1 MVTHGWSNTAASGD
15 ALNIFQ
21 GTLGSPFNLSNNITA
36 GATNGSSEIFLGN
49 ASTVMTVGTYE
60 VAAYQMPLSTT
71 GIPATSGAGGLPYP
85 IVGNGC
91 NDDAN
96 FLHGGTQIITVTNV
110 ISNTDIKFTPPLRW
124 NLMTNQ
130 PFVIET
136 SYCQGVG
143 VENINFTFSQAGT
156 AIRNL
161 IEISLVQNCWV
172 TGCTLSNT
180 LNNAIRLGQTSHTLI
195 QSNIIEYAWDY
206 VGGYGYGVW
215 EFECESDD
223 LIVNNIFQN
232 LRHAYAAEGW
242 VSGTVVAYNY
252 ETNELFRSASGTPIN
267 AVSGSYIT
275 HAIGSEYIL
284 FEGNFGDFV
293 EYDNIQGDGQ
303 LNTSF
308 RNRLTPITHNSDW
321 PGGLTNQNGTI
332 CFTIYT
338 NNQFESVIGN
348 VLGLTGVSSHYQS
361 TPTNNT
367 FFGALIYAVGF
378 SCDNNGDSGTV
389 APNCLSNL
397 LRSVNYDYVN
407 NAIVSDAGIDTNLP
421 NSYYLGSKPS
431 WWTTRPWPSIGP
443 DLAVMTSPNP
453 AMDRFYG
460 LNFVNTNLV
469 LVVTPTNASVTL
481 AQNVNYN
488 LQWQTNGVTDIAPQN
503 GNNTLT
509 VYGINIIGVDSAST
523 LVNGAYNHNQAA
535 TIAGSTNVYGV
546 AVYNGLTL
554 TSNIVPLSQTNTVIP
569 PPATNIFYPRFYSP
583 LLFFPD
589 YYIGTN
595 ATGLF
600 VTSGAHGSA
609 ITPLDG
615 STISNFDFNME
626 NIPANVTIHI
636 LTGTNLTMGGM
647 SWHPKTGQNIS
658 GAGTNATFLQFP
670 ASLVANGTIADA
682 LIIQSVGATH
692 GVTLSNLTLDCDY
705 QVGVTKCR
713 LRGATLL
720 GNSNSMFRVKLINA
734 ASYSGTYSECFG
746 LNEFADSAGN
756 GNGCWFNDCTVD
768 NYTCNS
774 NNNLSAINMT
784 GLYNSGYTNCHVW
797 QRDTNSPVYGY
808 SYGGSNI
815 WINSCYGNGLST
827 FTSDD
832 SLPGRTNCGWINCY
846 ATNITQFLNW
856 KSGAESSILI
866 SNCVGYLS
874 RQRPGDNGTFN
885 HYWRKSG
892 GFILHL

>member
-1 MVTHGWSNTAASGD
+1 MIDGAFGAVVPNNQVISEYLGNFTNSLAASLIVDTNNGGPTSITQPNWNLTSASPSRGKGVWVSHITSGTGSGTSFNVDKSWAFYQGQTASTRTVPGD
-15 ALNIFQ
+15 TVQIQSSGNKAV
-21 GTLGSPFNLSNNITA
+21 ITA
-36 GATNGSSEIFLGN
+36 ISGNTLTLNQSVTWTNGSGIQPLQPGVTSLSSANPDVGAFEFTGQVFTNL
-49 ASTVMTVGTYE
+49 VMTV
-60 VAAYQMPLSTT
+60 
-71 GIPATSGAGGLPYP
+71 
-85 IVGNGC
+85 
-91 NDDAN
+91 
-96 FLHGGTQIITVTNV
+96 
-110 ISNTDIKFTPPLRW
+110 
-124 NLMTNQ
+124 
-130 PFVIET
+130 
-136 SYCQGVG
+136 
-143 VENINFTFSQAGT
+143 
-156 AIRNL
+156 
-161 IEISLVQNCWV
+161 
-172 TGCTLSNT
+172 
-180 LNNAIRLGQTSHTLI
+180 
-195 QSNIIEYAWDY
+195 
-206 VGGYGYGVW
+206 
-215 EFECESDD
+215 
-223 LIVNNIFQN
+223 
-232 LRHAYAAEGW
+232 
-242 VSGTVVAYNY
+242 
-252 ETNELFRSASGTPIN
+252 
-267 AVSGSYIT
+267 
-275 HAIGSEYIL
+275 
-284 FEGNFGDFV
+284 
-293 EYDNIQGDGQ
+293 
-303 LNTSF
+303 
-308 RNRLTPITHNSDW
+308 
-321 PGGLTNQNGTI
+321 
-332 CFTIYT
+332 
-338 NNQFESVIGN
+338 
-348 VLGLTGVSSHYQS
+348 
-361 TPTNNT
+361 
-367 FFGALIYAVGF
+367 
-378 SCDNNGDSGTV
+378 
-389 APNCLSNL
+389 
-397 LRSVNYDYVN
+397 
-407 NAIVSDAGIDTNLP
+407 
-421 NSYYLGSKPS
+421 
-431 WWTTRPWPSIGP
+431 
-443 DLAVMTSPNP
+443 SPNP
-453 AMDRFYG
+453 A
-460 LNFVNTNLV
+460 
-469 LVVTPTNASVTL
+469 VVGVDT
-481 AQNVNYN
+481 VNYA
-488 LQWQTNGVTDIAPQN
+488 LAWQTNGVTDIAPQN

-509 VYGINIIGVDSAST
+509 VFGINIIGVDSGST

-554 TSNIVPLSQTNTVIP
+554 TSNIVPLSQTNAVIP

-692 GVTLSNLTLDCDY
+692 GVTLSNLTLDCNY
-705 QVGVTKCR
+705 QVGVLNCR

-874 RQRPGDNGTFN
+874 RQRPGDNGTLIIIGASPGVYPSSLNGFTFINNNFN
-885 HYWRKSG
+885 SSSQVTNGVFDVHNSMNVSIFTNVLYTSVPTTLETNFPSAVNLVITGNTNQVG
-892 GFILHL
+892 GLWP